1 MDTPDG
7 SAPCDLG
14 SPDEDPFF
22 KYDYYAQFY
31 NPPLGIVGRTTVPW
45 GEFSPKFMQQTYA
58 YWHKTRDR
66 KFLDEVWPSLVRSF
80 RYQKTT
86 DTDDDGITEMQSDE
100 YKNNK
105 LFNATLWIGAL
116 EGLKVM
122 AEFRRDESFL
132 SEVTAELHKARASS
146 EREFWNPGL
155 GYYQY
160 NERNTDI
167 EADAMLGERYVDVT
181 GLPPVLSPDRMTS
194 HYRQLFRRSVKPLMD
209 LDGDG
214 IGDLGVA
221 NVLHSDSTP
230 GVGDNGLGFAH
241 EFEVWTGVSY
251 AAAANLYHWGKDTHD
266 GAMQADAL
274 LIGWGV
280 YHQSWIN
287 EKTAYWFC
295 TPEAWRLEGPER
307 WRALMYSRPRAI
319 WELLME
325 VHDPYK

>member
-1 MDTPDG
+1 
-7 SAPCDLG
+7 
-14 SPDEDPFF
+14 
-22 KYDYYAQFY
+22 
-31 NPPLGIVGRTTVPW
+31 
-45 GEFSPKFMQQTYA
+45 MQQTYA
-58 YWHKTRDR
+58 YWHKTRDN

-86 DTDDDGITEMQSDE
+86 DTDNDGITEMKSDE
-100 YKNNK
+100 YKDNK

-122 AEFRRDESFL
+122 VEFRRDNSFL
-132 SEVTAELHKARASS
+132 SEVTAELDKARASS

-167 EADAMLGERYVDVT
+167 MADAMLGERYVDVT

-221 NVLHSDSTP
+221 NALHSDSTP
-230 GVGDNGLGFAH
+230 GVGDSEFAH
-241 EFEVWTGVSY
+241 QFEVWTGVSY
-251 AAAANLYHWGKDTHD
+251 AAAANLYHWGRDTDD
-266 GAMQADAL
+266 GAMQAAAL

-280 YHQSWIN
+280 HQQSWIN
-287 EKTAYWFC
+287 KKTAYWFC
-295 TPEAWRLEGPER
+295 TPEAWRLEDPGK
-307 WRALMYSRPRAI
+307 WRALMYPRPRAI